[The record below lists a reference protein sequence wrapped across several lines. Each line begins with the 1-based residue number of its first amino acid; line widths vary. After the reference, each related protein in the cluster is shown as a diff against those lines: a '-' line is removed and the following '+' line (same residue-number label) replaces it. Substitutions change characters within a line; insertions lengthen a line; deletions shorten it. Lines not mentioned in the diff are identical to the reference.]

1 MPTAARKAMFMNMEK
16 EGQTYDYLLEREEPY
31 GGIREGAT
39 RQLAGLYNLEG
50 GTGSQQ
56 QLIDQARQSPFYG
69 AMMEQGED
77 AIARNQVMLG
87 GGRSGNIESDF
98 ADFSANTLLQ
108 SYNQQL
114 AGLQGL
120 SQIQPM
126 PSMLAARL
134 GSGQGIPDS
143 MKQETGQGGNFGS
156 VAGGAMA
163 GVVSGMAGGAPGM
176 IAGGIIGGLGG
187 LF

>member
-1 MPTAARKAMFMNMEK
+1 MFQNMGK
-16 EGQTYDYLLEREEPY
+16 EGETYDYLKEAEQLPMQ
-31 GGIREGAT
+31 IRQGAT
-39 RQLAGLYNLEG
+39 RQLAGLYGLEG

-69 AMMEQGED
+69 ATMEQGED
-77 AIARNQVMLG
+77 AIARNQAMTG
-87 GGRSGNIESDF
+87 GFRSGNIQSNF

-114 AGLQGL
+114 AGLQNL

-126 PSMLAARL
+126 PSMLSARL

-143 MKQETGQGGNFGS
+143 MKQETGGGGSFGS
-156 VAGGAMA
+156 VAGGAMSGAAA
-163 GVVSGMAGGAPGM
+163 GAAGGPWGMAAGAV
-176 IAGGIIGGLGG
+176 IGGLGG